1 MKSLSRVRLFATP
14 WTAAHQ
20 APPSIDGESHRILQ
34 ARILEWVAIAFSKEE
49 HTLEQE
55 ELFCCVIISSG
66 LKEKTCD

>member
-1 MKSLSRVRLFATP
+1 MKSLSRVRLFATL